1 MTCNIHCNVTKAKKV
16 NVSKYVV
23 VKFIHNAA
31 FYSQV
36 WFLICLAKFFR
47 SQELHYVA

>member
-1 MTCNIHCNVTKAKKV
+1 MFHTVCFKTIEYVIV
-16 NVSKYVV
+16 KY
-23 VKFIHNAA
+23 IHNAA

-36 WFLICLAKFFR
+36 WFLICQVKFFR